1 MNLLKITSL
10 LCLSVISVAATGQE
24 YPNKP
29 IRMVLPYGPGGGFD
43 NAGRPMAQQMS
54 KHLGEPIVVDR
65 VRQIA
70 GEGFGFL
77 PHRFLQ
83 DGFLSALPP
92 DALVL
97 YVFLVLAANRVGV
110 SFHRYDAICS
120 VLGFHLDRY
129 LQARNA
135 LIDGDLMMARAS
147 RSSRFPS
154 VRWR

>member
-1 MNLLKITSL
+1 MSQPRTPKTNRPDLERQRT
-10 LCLSVISVAATGQE
+10 
-24 YPNKP
+24 P
-29 IRMVLPYGPGGGFD
+29 IL
-43 NAGRPMAQQMS
+43 A
-54 KHLGEPIVVDR
+54 DR

-83 DGFLSALPP
+83 EGFLSALPA

-97 YVFLVLAANRVGV
+97 YVFLVLAANRLGV

-135 LIDGDLMMARAS
+135 LIAADLIAFDGTRFQVLSLPQPPVAVMVSQPLCTAADFDAHDPATIRHLI
-147 RSSRFPS
+147 RSSLNRH
-154 VRWR
+154 RQ

>member
-1 MNLLKITSL
+1 MGHPTAPKTN
-10 LCLSVISVAATGQE
+10 
-24 YPNKP
+24 
-29 IRMVLPYGPGGGFD
+29 
-43 NAGRPMAQQMS
+43 RPDFER
-54 KHLGEPIVVDR
+54 LRTPIVVDR

-129 LQARNA
+129 LHARNA
-135 LIDGDLMMARAS
+135 LIDGDLIAFDGTRFQVLSLPERPLAPPAPAALRTAADFDEHDPATIRHLI
-147 RSSRFPS
+147 RSSLHRDRP
-154 VRWR
+154 

>member
-1 MNLLKITSL
+1 MIPP
-10 LCLSVISVAATGQE
+10 AAPKTNRPDLQRLRA
-24 YPNKP
+24 P
-29 IRMVLPYGPGGGFD
+29 IR
-43 NAGRPMAQQMS
+43 A
-54 KHLGEPIVVDR
+54 DR

-70 GEGFGFL
+70 GQGFGFL
-77 PHRFLQ
+77 PHRFLH

-120 VLGFHLDRY
+120 VLGFHLERY

-135 LIDGDLMMARAS
+135 LIDADLLAFDGT
-147 RSSRFPS
+147 RFQVLSLPEHPVATPDPLLNATDFEQHDPATIRHLIRNS
-154 VRWR
+154 LNRDGT